1 MQRHAFA
8 IEVKEGKTAEFRSNL
23 GKIWKELTAFLD
35 DKKMVNFSM
44 WNVEKMVQMNL
55 LEKQIHIINMLAS
68 KKGLLLQRRF
78 RKWKK
83 QSIKIFVMQF

>member
-55 LEKQIHIINMLAS
+55 LEKQ
-68 KKGLLLQRRF
+68 K
-78 RKWKK
+78 
-83 QSIKIFVMQF
+83 